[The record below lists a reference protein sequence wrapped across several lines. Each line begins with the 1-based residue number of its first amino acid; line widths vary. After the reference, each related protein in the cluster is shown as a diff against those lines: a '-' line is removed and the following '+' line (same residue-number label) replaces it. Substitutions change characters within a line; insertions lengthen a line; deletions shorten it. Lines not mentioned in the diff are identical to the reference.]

1 MKPLLFAPTVVRLR
15 LEAQFVRNGHDQ
27 VLLFREWKRFERT
40 KNTGLVHDFQLLG
53 HKLIVPCAG
62 LGGAAY
68 GATKSQA

>member
-1 MKPLLFAPTVVRLR
+1 MLLFS
-15 LEAQFVRNGHDQ
+15 EG
-27 VLLFREWKRFERT
+27 ERFERAE
-40 KNTGLVHDFQLLG
+40 NAGLVDDFQLLG